1 MMEREGM
8 NTYVVAILLLIVT
21 AVLFITIRRILR
33 FLKSHK
39 NADWGSAT
47 LNVISGL
54 NRLLC
59 YRYHRLSGDV
69 ISLPEHGG
77 AIVVSNHVSGLDAL
91 VLIAACNRPL
101 RFLIAK
107 EQYQRFGIQW
117 LLRSIGCI
125 PVERQARPQRAF
137 RAALRMLAQGE
148 VVALFP
154 HGTIHLDSDPPRRLK
169 AGVVKLAKMSGYP
182 IYPVRLDGIKGQG
195 HTLLAIPV
203 RSKVVLKLGAPI
215 DAVHMDEKDC
225 LQAIADHIE
234 LPLKSF
240 PEKPTDG

>member
-1 MMEREGM
+1 M
-8 NTYVVAILLLIVT
+8 NTIVVAILLLVFI
-21 AVLFITIRRILR
+21 AVLLQFLRRTIR

-39 NADWGSAT
+39 NADWGGST

-54 NRLLC
+54 NRLLS

-69 ISLPEHGG
+69 ITLPEHGG

-91 VLIAACNRPL
+91 LLIAACNRPL

-107 EQYQRFGIQW
+107 EQYERFGIQW
-117 LLRSIGCI
+117 LFRSIGCI

-154 HGTIHLDSDPPRRLK
+154 HGAIHLDGDPPRRLK
-169 AGVVKLAKMSGYP
+169 AGVVKLAKMSGCL

-195 HTLLAIPV
+195 HTLLSIPI
-203 RSKVVLKLGAPI
+203 RSRAVLKLGAPI
-215 DAVHMDEKDC
+215 DAKDRDEKAC
-225 LQAIADHIE
+225 LQAIAEHIE
-234 LPLKSF
+234 HPGDLPHK
-240 PEKPTDG
+240 KPVDS